1 MILERSE
8 KMPLLRGCF
17 IPLLLTTF
25 FLEFPSLVKATTIF
39 PLTQIYIYISTM
51 LLRSSPLHVALSLIL
66 IKVHSQG
73 PKCSFNIRQQKIS
86 PTSITLV
93 TQIIE
98 MDTAKELVFQSS
110 MIDLSSMPVDSMVK
124 PTFSIHDPRH
134 WTWKYQDEYQL
145 LRWSRD
151 SEVVAVL
158 VVAAVVVAVVA
169 DVVDVDHSGKREP
182 GNPDLTI
189 Y

>member
-1 MILERSE
+1 M
-8 KMPLLRGCF
+8 F
-17 IPLLLTTF
+17 IQHPSTKNLT
-25 FLEFPSLVKATTIF
+25 
-39 PLTQIYIYISTM
+39 
-51 LLRSSPLHVALSLIL
+51 
-66 IKVHSQG
+66 
-73 PKCSFNIRQQKIS
+73 NIHHTGD
-86 PTSITLV
+86 PG
-93 TQIIE
+93 IIE
-98 MDTAKELVFQSS
+98 MVTAKELVFQSS

-151 SEVVAVL
+151 SEVVAV
-158 VVAAVVVAVVA
+158 VVVVVAVGVVFVVAVLVVVVVVVA
-169 DVVDVDHSGKREP
+169 DVVDVDHSGKRYP

>member
-1 MILERSE
+1 
-8 KMPLLRGCF
+8 
-17 IPLLLTTF
+17 
-25 FLEFPSLVKATTIF
+25 
-39 PLTQIYIYISTM
+39 
-51 LLRSSPLHVALSLIL
+51 
-66 IKVHSQG
+66 
-73 PKCSFNIRQQKIS
+73 
-86 PTSITLV
+86 
-93 TQIIE
+93 

-134 WTWKYQDEYQL
+134 RTWKYQDEYQL